1 MNNTKKSARIL
12 IAMLWIAY
20 AAIYVGRKNFSVC
33 MAGMVTDGII
43 DKLIGGTAGT
53 AFLAVYACGQLV
65 NGLIGDRISPKLM
78 ISVGLFGAGAAN
90 VFMGLAVYPASV
102 PVIWGICGFFCS
114 MLWAPVVRCISEWI
128 PENERSSAGV
138 NISVTLPVGSMV
150 SYITCSVM
158 MRYFSWR
165 EAFFACALI
174 LFTACAI
181 FLLGFTFIG
190 EYIKDAGLANRIR
203 RETLF
208 KNEKADAEIAGTHK
222 NPTGIL
228 RLIILTGLTWVVG
241 GILFNGILKDGLDLW
256 VPTCITEYFGMSA
269 SVSSLLTGILPI
281 VNLTGVFMA
290 RRINDRFFRNE
301 VATAAAMF
309 GVSLI
314 SFIPLL
320 AVTVLAKGSG
330 SIFMAVIAVLLISVT
345 SSSMLGAN
353 IMLLTFIPFYFNSV
367 GRSSSV
373 TGFLNFCS
381 YAAASLSGV
390 TIGIISSNFGWTA
403 TIIAFAACA
412 ALGTAVC
419 AAGIRDWKKGRAWLA
434 GENGL

>member
-12 IAMLWIAY
+12 IVMLWISY

-78 ISVGLFGAGAAN
+78 ITVGLFGAGAAN
-90 VFMGLAVYPASV
+90 VFMGLVVYPAAV

-114 MLWAPVVRCISEWI
+114 MLWSPVVRCISEWI

-158 MRYFSWR
+158 MHYFSWR
-165 EAFFACALI
+165 EAFFACAFI
-174 LFTACAI
+174 LFAACAV
-181 FLLGFTFIG
+181 FLSGFISIR
-190 EYIKDAGLANRIR
+190 EYIKDAGLANRNR
-203 RETLF
+203 REALF
-208 KNEKADAEIAGTHK
+208 NNEKAGTHK
-222 NPTGIL
+222 NPTGIP
-228 RLIILTGLTWVVG
+228 RLIILTGLTWVIA
-241 GILFNGILKDGLDLW
+241 GILFNGVLKDGLDLW

-281 VNLTGVFMA
+281 VNLAGVFTA

-301 VATAAAMF
+301 VATAAFMF

-320 AVTVLAKGSG
+320 AVTVLAQGNG

-345 SSSMLGAN
+345 SSSMLGVN
-353 IMLLTFIPFYFNSV
+353 IMLLTFIPFRFNTV
-367 GRSSSV
+367 GHSSGV

-381 YAAASLSGV
+381 YAAASLSGI
-390 TIGIISSNFGWTA
+390 TIGLISSNFGWTA
-403 TIIAFAACA
+403 TIIAFAVCA
-412 ALGTAVC
+412 VFGTAVC
-419 AAGIRDWKKGRAWLA
+419 AAGARDWKKGSAWLA
-434 GENGL
+434 GESVL